1 MEHWSQLC
9 GFQPCGLWHSWFKGI
24 VHKARGTAPSY
35 ILGGGGGGG
44 GGLLVLEGL
53 PHQLGS
59 RRMGLGASMEESG
72 KYV

>member
-9 GFQPCGLWHSWFKGI
+9 GFQLCGHSWFNGI

-35 ILGGGGGGG
+35 VLGGGGGD
-44 GGLLVLEGL
+44 LLVLEGL

-72 KYV
+72 KCV